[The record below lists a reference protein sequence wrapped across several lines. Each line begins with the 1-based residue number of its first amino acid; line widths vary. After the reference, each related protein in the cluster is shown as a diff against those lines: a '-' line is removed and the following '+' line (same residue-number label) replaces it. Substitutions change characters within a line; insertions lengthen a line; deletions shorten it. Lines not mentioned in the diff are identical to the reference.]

1 MRSHSSD
8 FLSQHHAWQAAAAAA
23 WNYWWIKVAVSEMPR
38 LAGEMG
44 MLWQRLG
51 LFVQEEGF
59 LTASCGRRRLKLVG
73 LKHRKGVREFGDV
86 GRVHA
91 DGDLSGVE
99 RRGSVGAGAPESSW

>member
-23 WNYWWIKVAVSEMPR
+23 WNYWRIKVAVSEMPR

-51 LFVQEEGF
+51 LFCPRRGF
-59 LTASCGRRRLKLVG
+59 FDSF
-73 LKHRKGVREFGDV
+73 VRPSAAEV
-86 GRVHA
+86 
-91 DGDLSGVE
+91 SGVE
-99 RRGSVGAGAPESSW
+99 AQERSEGIRRHGKGPCRWGFERR